1 MFPVN
6 VDKGIFCADE
16 PLNVTVAEVLLAS
29 IFPNVR
35 VMLPLSVNVVEPTVN
50 VPDVKLSAFE
60 MVRF

>member
-1 MFPVN
+1 MFPVK
-6 VDKGIFCADE
+6 VEGGILWADE
-16 PLNVTVAEVLLAS
+16 PLNITVAEPLLAS
-29 IFPNVR
+29 IFPDVR